1 MLLPMEN
8 YNLFADFLN
17 KYSQLTPWVQAILGA
32 MGFASILGI
41 SYFFKET
48 VVVLVSPFNK
58 NGNATIEEQPK
69 KEWHD
74 KYYRDETIKS

>member
-1 MLLPMEN
+1 MEN

-17 KYSQLTPWVQAILGA
+17 KYSQLTPWVQAILGVMA
-32 MGFASILGI
+32 FGSIACI

-48 VVVLVSPFNK
+48 VVVLVSSFSK
-58 NGNATIEEQPK
+58 NNNINFKKEPK

-74 KYYRDETIKS
+74 KYYRDDKLSS